1 MTVAEHK
8 VGDATQFSPAD
19 MEALGIEETRPMGWE
34 VAAEA
39 MPGVTDGGVELVPV
53 VQEHRNPLVR
63 RSPW

>member
-1 MTVAEHK
+1 MTVSEHK
-8 VGDATQFSPAD
+8 VGDATRFSAAALY
-19 MEALGIEETRPMGWE
+19 ALGIERTRPMGWE